1 MEQDAGVQQ
10 LLVEFRQLLPA
21 QCLTA
26 QAIDRHEP
34 FDRIAVKAV
43 EDGYIEFAQR
53 FTQFM
58 ELCLRKGQ

>member
-1 MEQDAGVQQ
+1 MEQHAGIEA
-10 LLVEFRQLLPA
+10 LLAEFRKLLPA
-21 QCLTA
+21 QSLTA

-43 EDGYIEFAQR
+43 EDGYIEFSQR

-58 ELCLRKGQ
+58 ELCLRKGS